1 MRKVGDL
8 TIEELKKIIGE
19 IIEKK
24 LKDYT
29 EEWEATIELMDKTI
43 LKDYLEAKEEI
54 SRGETVSWKEIKRD
68 V

>member
-1 MRKVGDL
+1 MRRVGDL

-29 EEWEATIELMDKTI
+29 DEWEATIELMDKTI
-43 LKDYLEAKEEI
+43 LKDYFEAKEEI